1 MQGTEQRQ
9 LLYRTIRLIR
19 RFEERS
25 MELVKSG
32 DIVSG
37 IHPCI
42 GQEAVAVGT
51 CAALEAEDI
60 VLSTHRGHG
69 HFLAKGTDP
78 GALLAELL
86 GRHNGVSRG
95 RGGSFH
101 PSDFSRNVYNA
112 TGTVGH
118 SAAIAAGIAWT
129 AQQEGTG
136 QVVLCFFGDGA
147 VSQGALLEGL
157 NLAGMFRLP
166 VVYVCEN
173 NRYATTL
180 PAEYAIAGSVPG
192 RAAAFGL
199 DSEVVDGQ
207 DVEAVLA
214 ASARAVGRARSG
226 GGPSVLQIDT
236 YRYFGHHTFEQ
247 KVRLKYRTEDEL
259 EHWRGRDPML
269 IAGERITDS
278 ARADLDAEVEEVLEK
293 AVQFALAGDRLE
305 PDQAQAHTFGCGLQP
320 RPGVSVTGGGFGG
333 PGA

>member
-1 MQGTEQRQ
+1 MDPSIQRRA
-9 LLYRTIRLIR
+9 LYRSIRFIR
-19 RFEERS
+19 RFEQRS
-25 MELVKSG
+25 MELVASG

-42 GQEAVAVGT
+42 GQEAVATGT
-51 CAALEAEDI
+51 CAALAAEDI
-60 VLSTHRGHG
+60 LLSTHRGHG

-78 GALLAELL
+78 GQLLAEML
-86 GRHNGVSRG
+86 GRSNGVSRG

-101 PSDFSRNVYNA
+101 PSDFSHNIYSA

-129 AQQEGTG
+129 AQRDGTG

-157 NLAGMFRLP
+157 NLAGMFNLP

-173 NRYATTL
+173 NQYATTL
-180 PAEYAIAGSVPG
+180 PASYAIAGSVPG

-214 ASARAVGRARSG
+214 ATSRAVARARAG
-226 GGPSVLQIDT
+226 DGPTVLQLDT

-247 KVRLKYRTEDEL
+247 KVRLKYRSDEEL
-259 EHWRGRDPML
+259 DYWRGRDPL
-269 IAGERITDS
+269 AIAGRRLTDTD
-278 ARADLDAEVEEVLEK
+278 RADIDAEVEESLEK
-293 AVQFALAGDRLE
+293 AVQFALSGDPLE
-305 PDQAQAHTFGCGLQP
+305 PAAAQDFTFTCGLRP
-320 RPGVSVTGGGFGG
+320 RPGYS
-333 PGA
+333 GAGVA